1 MRRFRPAFASALA
14 PALAVAAVALLVVF
28 STACASTPKPV
39 PSIERG
45 WTQNGVAS
53 WYGPDFHGRL
63 TANGEVYDMYGLTAA
78 HKSLPFDTVVEVENL
93 ENGRTVHV
101 RINDR
106 GPFVRGRVIDLS
118 YTAAEKIEMIGP
130 GTARVRLRV
139 IGAVELPEGRYTV
152 QVAAFSDPASARALA
167 ERLRGYPDVRVRSKG
182 GIHRVLVGTFE
193 KRKKA
198 LKMAKRLAR
207 AGHQTYVRVDLET

>member
-1 MRRFRPAFASALA
+1 MRRFRLASAPGLA
-14 PALAVAAVALLVVF
+14 PRLVLGPLALLLLF
-28 STACASTPKPV
+28 SAACGSTPKPL
-39 PSIERG
+39 PSVDRG

-63 TANGEVYDMYGLTAA
+63 TANGEVYDMHGLTAA

-93 ENGRTVHV
+93 DNGRTVHV

-118 YTAAEKIEMIGP
+118 YTAAEKIDMIGP

-167 ERLRGYPDVRVRSKG
+167 DRLRGYPEVRVRSKG
-182 GIHRVLVGTFE
+182 GVHRVLVGTFE

-198 LKMAKRLAR
+198 LKLAKKLAR